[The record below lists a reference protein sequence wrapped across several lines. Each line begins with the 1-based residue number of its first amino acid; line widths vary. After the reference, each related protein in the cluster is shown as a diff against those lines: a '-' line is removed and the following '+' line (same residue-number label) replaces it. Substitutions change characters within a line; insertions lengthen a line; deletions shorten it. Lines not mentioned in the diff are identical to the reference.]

1 MKVRLCKNKSWVYL
15 SVTHLHEAL
24 KKTKQ
29 NEPKQTSK
37 QTQLKPNNN

>member
-1 MKVRLCKNKSWVYL
+1 MKVRLRKNKSWVYL

-29 NEPKQTSK
+29 NKPKQTSK
-37 QTQLKPNNN
+37 QTQFKPNNN